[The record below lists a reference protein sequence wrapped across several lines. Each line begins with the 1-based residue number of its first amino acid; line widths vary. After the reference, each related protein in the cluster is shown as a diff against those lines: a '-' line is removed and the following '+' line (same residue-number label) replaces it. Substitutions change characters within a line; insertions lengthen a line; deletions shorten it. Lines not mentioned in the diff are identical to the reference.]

1 MFEQFQRLMVA
12 LSARADDSAAMKAVR
27 RIAALGSRFMKG
39 GGIRETLAGIG
50 RMARFHEDE
59 TSSWITID
67 QFREGATGPFDAC
80 DIRHWMHMAELA
92 GVKYVPGREVL
103 RLTQEEM
110 SAASGTVPMP
120 DIATARQAMKNMKS
134 AAEEISE
141 RHASGKAD
149 ATDDEALETLAML
162 IPSDADM
169 DEVERKL
176 YEAMDEVP
184 EGWMVRT
191 ARVGSSNL
199 KALAGSGHAGHTVPE
214 ITMGPQVEVGPGW
227 IRVGNRRRVAPNDL
241 RTVKA
246 AAEGP
251 VGDTAFI
258 ARPWVKA
265 ARYFVHDD
273 PNRRE
278 TPLKGPGVW
287 PAEWRAFV
295 EDGVVVGVSSYY
307 SWIGEANSENA
318 AVALQIREEAQ
329 KIVDKALELS
339 MWPRFMDLEF
349 VRLSQA
355 PALRDSEEMQAALE
369 LFGRE
374 KVGCTLDFIETEE
387 GIMLLEGGPPNTP
400 FGGGHPCGFAG
411 CGGSPKFGSRTDVNG
426 VAFRNMEHVI
436 VGDLDTWV
444 DGDRSGCILTWEEV
458 AELAHEPSPTRP

>member
-1 MFEQFQRLMVA
+1 MFEQFQRLMVT
-12 LSARADDSAAMKAVR
+12 LSARADNSAVMKAGR
-27 RIAALGSRFMKG
+27 RIAALGGRFMRG
-39 GGIRETLAGIG
+39 PGIRETFAGIG
-50 RMARFHEDE
+50 RMARFHEEE

-67 QFREGATGPFDAC
+67 DFRNGAAGPFDAC
-80 DIRHWMHMAELA
+80 DIRHWMHMAGLA
-92 GVKYVPGREVL
+92 GVKYVPGREIL
-103 RLTQEEM
+103 RLSQEEM

-120 DIATARQAMKNMKS
+120 DAATARQAMKNIRT
-134 AAEEISE
+134 AAEEISA
-141 RHASGKAD
+141 RHSEGTAD
-149 ATDDEALETLAML
+149 GTDDEALRAMEML
-162 IPSDADM
+162 IPSEADK
-169 DEVERKL
+169 DDIERKL
-176 YEAMDEVP
+176 YDAMDDVP

-191 ARVGSSNL
+191 ARVGPSNL

-214 ITMGPQVEVGPGW
+214 IQLGPQVEVGPGW
-227 IRVGNRRRVAPNDL
+227 IRVGNRRRIAPNDL
-241 RTVKA
+241 RTVPA

-251 VGDTAFI
+251 VGDTAFL

-273 PNRRE
+273 PNRRG

-307 SWIGEANSENA
+307 SWIGEATAENA
-318 AVALQIREEAQ
+318 AIALQVREEAQ

-355 PALRDSEEMQAALE
+355 PSIRGSEEIQGALA

-374 KVGCTLDFIETEE
+374 KVGCTLDFIETDE

-411 CGGSPKFGSRTDVNG
+411 CGGSPRFGNRTDVHG
-426 VAFRNMEHVI
+426 VAFRNMNHVI
-436 VGDLDTWV
+436 IGDPSTWA
-444 DGDRSGCILTWEEV
+444 DGDREGCILTWDEV
-458 AELAHEPSPTRP
+458 RALADQKSFKP